1 MTYPN
6 LETKARM
13 HKLFRRDKNYPPRLN
28 DLFDPPNPLYISG
41 NLALLKM
48 PMIAII
54 GSRQASPQGLRNAA
68 IFANQLSRSGAL
80 IISGLARGIDGAAH
94 RAASNTSSQYL
105 TAAIC
110 GTGLDIVYPQEHQ
123 NLAAAISQQGL
134 LISEL
139 GPGVGPKPFHFPRRN
154 RIIAA
159 LALGVVVIE
168 AAENSGSLITAKI
181 AADLGRE
188 VFALPGPAHDPLYA
202 GCHQLIQQ
210 GAKLV
215 CRPKEVLEELI
226 F

>member
-1 MTYPN
+1 MRP
-6 LETKARM
+6 
-13 HKLFRRDKNYPPRLN
+13 LFRKDKHYPPRLK

-41 NLALLKM
+41 NLELLKV

-54 GSRQASPQGLRNAA
+54 GSRQASANGLRNAA
-68 IFANQLSRSGAL
+68 LFANQLAQSGAL

-94 RAASNTSSQYL
+94 RATLSAPGKQF
-105 TAAIC
+105 TAAVC
-110 GTGLDIVYPQEHQ
+110 GTGLDIVYPKEHSD
-123 NLAAAISQQGL
+123 LAVKICQQGL

-139 GPGVGPKPFHFPRRN
+139 DPGIGPKPFHFPRRN

-168 AAENSGSLITAKI
+168 ATENSGSLITARI

-188 VFALPGPAHDPLYA
+188 VFALPGPAHDPLYT

-215 CRPKEVLEELI
+215 CTPHEVLEELV
-226 F
+226 FP

>member
-1 MTYPN
+1 
-6 LETKARM
+6 M
-13 HKLFRRDKNYPPRLN
+13 HTLFRKDANYPPRLN
-28 DLFDPPNPLYISG
+28 DLFDPPSPLYICG
-41 NLALLKM
+41 NLDLLKM
-48 PMIAII
+48 PMIAVI
-54 GSRQASPQGLRNAA
+54 GSRQASANGLRNAA
-68 IFANQLSRSGAL
+68 LFANQLAQSGAL

-94 RAASNTSSQYL
+94 RATINAPGKHF
-105 TAAIC
+105 TAAVC
-110 GTGLDIVYPQEHQ
+110 GTGLDTVYPKEHRE
-123 NLAAAISQQGL
+123 LAANICQRGL

-139 GPGVGPKPFHFPRRN
+139 DPGVGPKPFHFPRRN

-168 AAENSGSLITAKI
+168 AAEHSGSLITARI

-215 CRPKEVLEELI
+215 CKPKEVLEELI
-226 F
+226 FDKNSI